1 MPEKVNKVR
10 VNKVRMI
17 STLLLALTVLTAGAQ
32 QRIAQQRI
40 PCVRNIP
47 TDVSKT
53 RGILGYPATDW
64 DSEKIYRQAVIL
76 ISFSDQDFSMDDP
89 AAYYN
94 RVLNEPGYNEGYG
107 AGCAADYFRDQSNGL
122 FNLQFDVYGP
132 FKVSEK
138 VKGGNNNYGDSA
150 MEEALEQLKAATD
163 ADFSVYDWD
172 SDGQVNQMV
181 FIAAGFTGNQMKGYI
196 WPNTSYSYF
205 KAPGDIHIGM
215 ASISCEMWK
224 DSTPCGIGTI
234 CHEFAH
240 CLGLPDIYPTGSS
253 AFSVVDE
260 WDLMDGGNYTNKGW
274 CPPNFSA
281 TERMLLGWMT
291 PTELTEPTTIT
302 GMKPLSEGGE
312 TFIIRN
318 SGNADEYYMLEHR
331 RQTKWDYGIPGEGLA
346 IFHVDFDRE
355 MWSNNQVNS
364 SDSHYH
370 YDLFH
375 ADGKDYRDWDPGND
389 GKDMGKYSKDDWM
402 RNRYLSTSP
411 YPYYDEELDITN
423 LLLTNYSYPAAT
435 LFHENTDGRK
445 YMSKP
450 VTEIRMS
457 EDGTISFDFMKDP
470 VSVAPIRNDNYR
482 VPVAYYDLYGR
493 RLKSPNHNGICIIRY
508 SDGTIR
514 KQQYELSQ

>member
-1 MPEKVNKVR
+1 M
-10 VNKVRMI
+10 
-17 STLLLALTVLTAGAQ
+17 
-32 QRIAQQRI
+32 
-40 PCVRNIP
+40 
-47 TDVSKT
+47 
-53 RGILGYPATDW
+53 
-64 DSEKIYRQAVIL
+64 
-76 ISFSDQDFSMDDP
+76 
-89 AAYYN
+89 
-94 RVLNEPGYNEGYG
+94 
-107 AGCAADYFRDQSNGL
+107 
-122 FNLQFDVYGP
+122 
-132 FKVSEK
+132 
-138 VKGGNNNYGDSA
+138 
-150 MEEALEQLKAATD
+150 
-163 ADFSVYDWD
+163 
-172 SDGQVNQMV
+172 
-181 FIAAGFTGNQMKGYI
+181 
-196 WPNTSYSYF
+196 
-205 KAPGDIHIGM
+205 
-215 ASISCEMWK
+215 
-224 DSTPCGIGTI
+224 
-234 CHEFAH
+234 
-240 CLGLPDIYPTGSS
+240 
-253 AFSVVDE
+253 
-260 WDLMDGGNYTNKGW
+260 
-274 CPPNFSA
+274 
-281 TERMLLGWMT
+281 
-291 PTELTEPTTIT
+291 
-302 GMKPLSEGGE
+302 
-312 TFIIRN
+312 
-318 SGNADEYYMLEHR
+318 
-331 RQTKWDYGIPGEGLA
+331 
-346 IFHVDFDRE
+346 
-355 MWSNNQVNS
+355 NS